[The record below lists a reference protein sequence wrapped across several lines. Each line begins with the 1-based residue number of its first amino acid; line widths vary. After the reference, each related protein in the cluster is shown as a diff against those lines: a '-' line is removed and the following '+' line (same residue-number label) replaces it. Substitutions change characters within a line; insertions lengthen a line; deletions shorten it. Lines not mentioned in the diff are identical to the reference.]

1 MIPMAGEM
9 SKWGLD
15 LNTQNSPSPLR
26 IERADTPSEAVVVL
40 HGELDLGSSTMLSQ
54 ILDTMIDQG
63 HRRIVLDFSG
73 VQFVNSTGLGVMV
86 AVTRRLRSL
95 DGDLIAR
102 SFQGIPLAALSI
114 TGLDRFLTIES

>member
-1 MIPMAGEM
+1 M
-9 SKWGLD
+9 GLP

-26 IERADTPSEAVVVL
+26 IERADTPTEAVVVL

-54 ILDTMIDQG
+54 TLDTMIDHG